1 MTVNA
6 LLNNK
11 PAKTITLPSSSTLTD
26 ICNTLAKNRIG
37 TILIVDDGKLCG
49 IVSERDVVRLLA
61 SSGDKALNSTASDC
75 MTRKLV
81 TCTRTDTVSMVM
93 ERMTTGRFRHI
104 PIVIAGNSFNRRCR
118 KISHGGSGTRSSG
131 NSGLYSH
138 YLNNKFCRILFI
150 RSIKNYCQFETTSLN
165 FGCQPIKFSKT
176 TGNT

>member
-1 MTVNA
+1 MTVAA

-49 IVSERDVVRLLA
+49 IVSERDVVRILA
-61 SSGDKALNSTASDC
+61 ASGNNALSSTAGDC

-104 PIVIAGNSFNRRCR
+104 PIVENDELLGIVSIGDVVKYRMAEVEREAQEIRDYIA
-118 KISHGGSGTRSSG
+118 
-131 NSGLYSH
+131 
-138 YLNNKFCRILFI
+138 
-150 RSIKNYCQFETTSLN
+150 TT
-165 FGCQPIKFSKT
+165 
-176 TGNT
+176 

>member
-37 TILIVDDGKLCG
+37 TVLIVDDGKLCG
-49 IVSERDVVRLLA
+49 IVSERDVVRILA
-61 SSGDKALNSTASDC
+61 ASGNKALNSTADDC
-75 MTRKLV
+75 MTKKLV

-104 PIVIAGNSFNRRCR
+104 PIVENDELLGIVSIGDVVKYRMAEVEREAQEIRDYIA
-118 KISHGGSGTRSSG
+118 
-131 NSGLYSH
+131 
-138 YLNNKFCRILFI
+138 
-150 RSIKNYCQFETTSLN
+150 TT
-165 FGCQPIKFSKT
+165 
-176 TGNT
+176 